1 MPGAE
6 VHAAYSA
13 CGGWGCLRGRVCLRA
28 APSFR
33 VRVCLRGMGL
43 SPGMSH
49 ADALIRK
56 SGLEIGNRCT
66 DCPCFDL
73 LATSIRKSR
82 LEIENR
88 CTEVPGMMFAV
99 AAIAK
104 SGPEIRNRCTEV
116 PGMNPIVAAIV
127 KLTPSNQESLHG
139 SPRNDPRSCSDC
151 QIDPL
156 KSRIAV
162 RKSPK

>member
-13 CGGWGCLRGRVCLRA
+13 YGGWGCLRGRVCLRA

-56 SGLEIGNRCT
+56 S
-66 DCPCFDL
+66 
-73 LATSIRKSR
+73 R

-116 PGMNPIVAAIV
+116 PEMCLIAAAIV

-139 SPRNDPRSCSDC
+139 YP
-151 QIDPL
+151 
-156 KSRIAV
+156 
-162 RKSPK
+162 